1 MSDPLNTQVE
11 GDNVQPV
18 DTDTVADASAEAKS
32 DATPQVETRDG
43 KVYVD
48 GVRVYTRDD
57 TNRIAAN
64 AKKDAE
70 SRILQELEVD
80 DLGKVKDVVSQL
92 RDTGEHG
99 LDVQSLRDAVKKREA
114 TVEELR
120 AELNAVK
127 TDYAL
132 RSHIGKLTETMPGA
146 WNVDQKQAV
155 VDLMRARDMLH
166 MDGSSFAIR
175 NGEDFITVDGETPD
189 YAGAVKLV
197 GSQLG
202 LPFAKKGVENYD
214 VDRKPTEQASNKGI
228 DSAKL
233 QSDPAYSKAY
243 VSLRQHNRSLAR
255 DSITDAMIQKQMKT
269 MGYK

>member
-1 MSDPLNTQVE
+1 MSEELNTPVDS
-11 GDNVQPV
+11 DNDQPV
-18 DTDTVADASAEAKS
+18 NTDTVAEASAEAKS
-32 DATPQVETRDG
+32 DTAPNVETRDG
-43 KVYVD
+43 KMYID

-64 AKKDAE
+64 AKKEAE
-70 SRILQELEVD
+70 SRILQDLEVD

-92 RDTGEHG
+92 RDTGEQG

-120 AELNAVK
+120 AELEAVK

-132 RSHIGKLTETMPGA
+132 RSHIGNLKENMPSA
-146 WNVDQKQAV
+146 WNADQKQAV
-155 VDLMRARDMLH
+155 VDLMKARDMLH
-166 MDGSSFAIR
+166 IEGNQFAIR
-175 NGEDFITVDGETPD
+175 NGDDFITTDGETPD
-189 YAGAVKLV
+189 YATAVKVV

-214 VDRKPTEQASNKGI
+214 VDRKPTERASNKGI
-228 DSAKL
+228 DSERLK
-233 QSDPAYSKAY
+233 SDAAYSKAY

-255 DSITDAMIQKQMKT
+255 ESITDAMIQKQMKN
-269 MGYK
+269 MGL